1 MIRLPEALNAWG
13 RPAFR
18 DTLKAEIGAL
28 SASQLHL
35 QEGLS
40 GSSHALDGKHEAV
53 LISTR
58 EEDGRIRAKV
68 GIFYAGIIAGCSCA
82 DDPTPIDEQTE
93 YCELQI
99 DIDKNTAEAT
109 ITLL

>member
-1 MIRLPEALNAWG
+1 MIRLTEALGAWG
-13 RPAFR
+13 TPAFR
-18 DTLKAEIGAL
+18 DSLKAEIRAL
-28 SASQLHL
+28 SAAQLHL

-40 GSSHALDGKHEAV
+40 GSSHALEGKHEAV
-53 LISTR
+53 VLAAA
-58 EEDGRIRAKV
+58 EQNGCIRAKV